1 MGVKEVAKKQ
11 ILEMEHII
19 DQLYEAEDLLVSLK
33 SPALNNLNEL
43 MNDVEIRFPT
53 QFLGRSFFP
62 EEAQNR
68 WHGVRLENDLGITDV
83 QTEIR
88 NLVTKSVEKRIE
100 ILENELR
107 VMIYHKGEAHE

>member
-19 DQLYEAEDLLVSLK
+19 DQLNEAEDLLVSLK

-43 MNDVEIRFPT
+43 MNDVEIKVPT

-68 WHGVRLENDLGITDV
+68 WHGVRLENDLGITDI
-83 QTEIR
+83 QTDIR

-100 ILENELR
+100 TLENELR
-107 VMIYHKGEAHE
+107 VMIHYAGEAHE